1 MASELYS
8 EPTRS
13 LLDTIAAV
21 VTIAVMLLGAGQV
34 LSTLLSDTE
43 LVYPKTRLDFREGR
57 TTSTL
62 EKQID
67 HKLPARND
75 LIAAA
80 NSIRLAVTGG
90 TGEQVRA
97 GKDGW
102 LFLTDEIRFEYG
114 SDSHMRTRIDLLAAV
129 SSLLNQQG
137 VKLVVLLVPDK
148 ARVHSDRLLTGR
160 YPTSN
165 ESRYQQAINQLS
177 EKNVA
182 VVDILTPLR
191 KQATSAEVYYRT
203 DTHWNQLGAKI
214 AAHATAIAIGQMKI
228 PIQKVAFESSE
239 SSDQIERAGD
249 LIRMIGLESVP
260 PLLRPKNDYETVA
273 TTTQTT
279 PDPPSSLF
287 GDSVIDVALTGT
299 SYSLRGNFHGYL
311 QEALSTKV
319 LNGAKDGGGLLQATK
334 QYLTDEAFKTSKA
347 KILIWE
353 IPERFLQAKLDG
365 ENAALA
371 QFGLLP
377 H

>member
-1 MASELYS
+1 MATELYS
-8 EPTRS
+8 EPIRTP
-13 LLDTIAAV
+13 LDTTAAV
-21 VTIAVMLLGAGQV
+21 VTILVMLLGAGQV

-43 LVYPKTRLDFREGR
+43 LVYPKTWLDFREGR
-57 TTSTL
+57 TTGTL

-67 HKLPARND
+67 HKLPARSD

-102 LFLTDEIRFEYG
+102 LFLTDEIRSESG
-114 SDSHMRTRIDLLAAV
+114 SDSHMRTRIDLLATV
-129 SSLLNQQG
+129 SNLLGQQG

-165 ESRYQQAINQLS
+165 ESKYQQAIDQLS
-177 EKNVA
+177 EKDVT

-191 KQATSAEVYYRT
+191 KQAANTDVYYRT
-203 DTHWNQLGAKI
+203 DTHWNQLGARI
-214 AAHATAIAIGQMKI
+214 AAHAIAVSVGNMHI
-228 PIQKVAFESSE
+228 PLQTVMFESRA
-239 SSDQIERAGD
+239 DVAPTERAGD
-249 LIRMIGLESVP
+249 LIRMIGLESAP
-260 PLLRPKNDYETVA
+260 SFLRPRNDDEAAV
-273 TTTQTT
+273 TTTQAS
-279 PDPPSSLF
+279 PDQPSGLF
-287 GDSVIDVALTGT
+287 GDAGVDVVLTGT

-334 QYLTDEAFKTSKA
+334 QYLTDEAFKTSKP
-347 KILIWE
+347 KVLIWE

-365 ENAALA
+365 EYDALV
-371 QFGLLP
+371 QFGLIP
-377 H
+377 K

>member
-1 MASELYS
+1 MASELYR
-8 EPTRS
+8 EPTRTP
-13 LLDTIAAV
+13 LDTIAAV

-43 LVYPKTRLDFREGR
+43 LVYPKTWLDFREGR
-57 TTSTL
+57 TTGTL

-67 HKLPARND
+67 HKLPARSD

-102 LFLTDEIRFEYG
+102 LFLTDEIRFESG
-114 SDSHMRTRIDLLAAV
+114 SDIHMRTRIDLLAAV
-129 SSLLNQQG
+129 STLLDQQG
-137 VKLVVLLVPDK
+137 VKLVLLLVPDK

-165 ESRYQQAINQLS
+165 ESRYQQAIEQLS
-177 EKNVA
+177 EKKVA
-182 VVDILTPLR
+182 VVDVLTPLR
-191 KQATSAEVYYRT
+191 KQAAKTEVYYRT

-214 AAHATAIAIGQMKI
+214 AAYATAIAIGEMKI
-228 PIQKVAFESSE
+228 PIQKVAFESRE
-239 SSDQIERAGD
+239 SSDLTERAGD
-249 LIRMIGLESVP
+249 LIRMIGLESAP
-260 PLLRPKNDYETVA
+260 SFLRPRNDYEAAV
-273 TTTQTT
+273 TTTQT
-279 PDPPSSLF
+279 SSDRPLGLF
-287 GDSVIDVALTGT
+287 GDAAVDVALTGT
-299 SYSLRGNFHGYL
+299 SYSLRGNFHGFL

-334 QYLTDEAFKTSKA
+334 QYLTDEAFKTSRP

-353 IPERFLQAKLDG
+353 IPERFLQEKLDG